1 MKIKVLFFHLAVEK
15 AMDDLKLTK
24 EEKSKFAS
32 QLLFPPSHLSQFGPS
47 CLLVYDNSQLTPNSI
62 FCREI
67 VSM

>member
-1 MKIKVLFFHLAVEK
+1 
-15 AMDDLKLTK
+15 MDDLKLTK

-47 CLLVYDNSQLTPNSI
+47 CLLVYDNSKLTPNSI